1 MTTPPNWARRMRR
14 ERDLRGWTQRECV
27 RRLRYE
33 TTRQLP
39 DEDMLI
45 NSWKRWESGRVKP
58 DHEYQRMIASLFGTV
73 SGAMFADPRSPADV
87 LTAAVGGGE
96 TPDLLA
102 RIRASSVDEAT
113 LQGLRMTA
121 DRLCADYPSVPAEQL
136 LVESRGWLTRIGELL
151 EHRMTLPQHRE
162 VLSIAGFLALLVG
175 CLEQDIGAHNRAEST
190 RRSALTLGTEA
201 DDRDVLGWA
210 HEMRAWFSLTSGD
223 YQGVLAASEAGVA
236 AAGHRGVSV
245 QLHAQEAKA
254 WARIGDRSRV
264 EVALDRGRRLL
275 EDLPHPTDPAHHFV
289 VDPSKFDYYAMD
301 IYRRVGDDARADGL
315 AEEVLSK
322 VVDWRGR
329 ILAPMRAAE
338 AHVTKGVV
346 AARVGDLDAAVHH
359 GHQALDGDR
368 KSLPSLVMVG
378 QELAEVLTDRYG
390 GESDTQE
397 YVDELRTL
405 ASST

>member
-1 MTTPPNWARRMRR
+1 M
-14 ERDLRGWTQRECV
+14 
-27 RRLRYE
+27 
-33 TTRQLP
+33 
-39 DEDMLI
+39 
-45 NSWKRWESGRVKP
+45 
-58 DHEYQRMIASLFGTV
+58 
-73 SGAMFADPRSPADV
+73 
-87 LTAAVGGGE
+87 
-96 TPDLLA
+96 
-102 RIRASSVDEAT
+102 
-113 LQGLRMTA
+113 
-121 DRLCADYPSVPAEQL
+121 
-136 LVESRGWLTRIGELL
+136 
-151 EHRMTLPQHRE
+151 
-162 VLSIAGFLALLVG
+162 
-175 CLEQDIGAHNRAEST
+175 
-190 RRSALTLGTEA
+190 
-201 DDRDVLGWA
+201 
-210 HEMRAWFSLTSGD
+210 
-223 YQGVLAASEAGVA
+223 
-236 AAGHRGVSV
+236 SV